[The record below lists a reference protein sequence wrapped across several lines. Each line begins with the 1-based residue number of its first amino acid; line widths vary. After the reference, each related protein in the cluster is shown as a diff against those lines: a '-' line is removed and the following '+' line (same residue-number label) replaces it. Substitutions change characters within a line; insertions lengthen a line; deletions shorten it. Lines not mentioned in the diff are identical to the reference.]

1 MSEPR
6 ASTTIEVRLN
16 GVTRSFVGGTCIA
29 NLVEAGWGRGVA
41 VARNG
46 EVIPRGEWATTRLEP
61 GDEIEIVRPIQ
72 GG

>member
-6 ASTTIEVRLN
+6 AGTTFEVRLN
-16 GVTRSFVGGTCIA
+16 GATRSLVTGTCIA
-29 NLVEAGWGRGVA
+29 EVVEAGWGRGVA

-46 EVIPRGEWATTRLEP
+46 EVVPRGEWATTRLEP

>member
-6 ASTTIEVRLN
+6 AGTTVEVRLN
-16 GVTRSFVGGTCIA
+16 GVTRSFMGETCIA
-29 NLVEAGWGRGVA
+29 DLVEAGWGRGVA

-46 EVIPRGEWATTRLEP
+46 EVVPRGEWAATCLEP